1 MEEVL
6 YTVKETSKLLKTN
19 PNYIYELIK
28 KGFLPALKLGNLK
41 IRRSAILEFL
51 KKNEGLDLTDLTN
64 IKKLEMEEHQWKEN

>member
-64 IKKLEMEEHQWKEN
+64 IKKLEMEEH

>member
-64 IKKLEMEEHQWKEN
+64 IKKLEMDEH

>member
-64 IKKLEMEEHQWKEN
+64 IKKLEMEEHQ

>member
-6 YTVKETSKLLKTN
+6 YTVKETSILLKTN

-28 KGFLPALKLGNLK
+28 KGFLPKLGNLK

-64 IKKLEMEEHQWKEN
+64 IKKLEMEE

>member
-64 IKKLEMEEHQWKEN
+64 IKKLEKEENQ

>member
-64 IKKLEMEEHQWKEN
+64 IKKLEMEEHKWKEN

>member
-64 IKKLEMEEHQWKEN
+64 IKKLEMEEHK

>member
-64 IKKLEMEEHQWKEN
+64 IKKLEMEERQ